1 MDGCPLT
8 PRELATLELLSEGL
22 VYKQIA
28 IRHGVSQSTVRTHLH
43 KIYTKIGAVDRAHAV
58 LIAERAGWIRP
69 EIGPVMSPSHQLLFD
84 VREALRRIERRL
96 PLNRH
101 ERARLARFEHEVRN
115 HPDRGPEADRM
126 LDDLGAILTYVGRYG
141 QIPSRERP
149 RRPTDG

>member
-1 MDGCPLT
+1 MDTCPLT
-8 PRELATLELLSEGL
+8 PKELATLELLSQGL

-28 IRHGVSQSTVRTHLH
+28 LRHGVSQSTVRTHLH
-43 KIYTKIGAVDRAHAV
+43 SIYSKIGAVDRAHAV
-58 LIAERAGWIRP
+58 IIAERGGWIRP
-69 EIGPVMSPSHQLLFD
+69 AMSPSHQLLFD

-101 ERARLARFEHEVRN
+101 ERARLALFEHEVRN

>member
-1 MDGCPLT
+1 MDDCPLT
-8 PRELATLELLSEGL
+8 TRELATLELLSQGL

-43 KIYTKIGAVDRAHAV
+43 QIYHKIGAVDRANAV

-69 EIGPVMSPSHQLLFD
+69 AMSPSHQLLFD
-84 VREALRRIERRL
+84 VREALRRIELRL

-101 ERARLARFEHEVRN
+101 ERARLALFEHEVRN

-126 LDDLGAILTYVGRYG
+126 LDDLAAILTYVGRYG
-141 QIPSRERP
+141 QIPARERP